1 MKSDPFYVKD
11 SLSSQFDNEDKIR
24 QQKKLEFME
33 QQRKDY
39 LEYLKMKDNKK
50 TGTPFKITEDAEY
63 HPPIKKLDNR
73 DANLCTNIAKDNQY
87 SREGYQINDWKI
99 PDKYEKNFNENY
111 IRGKNRSGYN
121 IINHQI
127 YDVKELENKRTN
139 PSLREELQQ
148 YEKNL
153 KNQFQN
159 LNINDN
165 SPNKYYEN
173 NQGQENK
180 NINDINQR
188 NNFINYEK
196 QSQYPNLNQKYQDM
210 EVYQN
215 YERPP
220 QNYQRNEINR
230 NNNDQP
236 NIPPENNYIQQ
247 IKEEQDYK
255 NYLEYIKKKELM
267 EKEKEYEEYLR
278 QKEQNLQMQQEKEK
292 EQYTYNNPNSQ
303 RLPNFHNF
311 INTAEDYKN
320 KQNSYIDQYAEN
332 LEQQRRDLEYKR
344 QQEQKVLTKENMELY
359 AQQQK
364 NNNYKNEISQLPFDR
379 FQEEREEYY
388 SNKKKNVSTYS
399 NLTSMTTTNPS
410 LKNDPNVKPFID
422 PEKAYENKIKEEKM
436 NKYRRELDEQ
446 IRNRPQGAYG
456 KINNDRRMEVPP
468 DPFSRGYNP
477 NKNATNNNQMMF
489 NPITNQPLS
498 DYKSQQEQMQKEREK
513 KINELYN
520 LQERN
525 DKIENKDYIKNK
537 NEQIPMEY
545 NPYKNPYSAYQ
556 GHP

>member
-267 EKEKEYEEYLR
+267 EKEKEYGEYLR

-364 NNNYKNEISQLPFDR
+364 NNNYKNDISQLPFDR

-468 DPFSRGYNP
+468 DPC
-477 NKNATNNNQMMF
+477 K
-489 NPITNQPLS
+489 
-498 DYKSQQEQMQKEREK
+498 
-513 KINELYN
+513 
-520 LQERN
+520 
-525 DKIENKDYIKNK
+525 YIK
-537 NEQIPMEY
+537 
-545 NPYKNPYSAYQ
+545 
-556 GHP
+556 

>member
-127 YDVKELENKRTN
+127 YDVKELENKRMN

-159 LNINDN
+159 LNLNEN

-173 NQGQENK
+173 NQGQANK
-180 NINDINQR
+180 NINDMNQR

-210 EVYQN
+210 ELYQN
-215 YERPP
+215 YERPS

-230 NNNDQP
+230 NNNEQP
-236 NIPPENNYIQQ
+236 NVQPENNYIQQ

-255 NYLEYIKKKELM
+255 NYLEYIKKTELM

-468 DPFSRGYNP
+468 DPC
-477 NKNATNNNQMMF
+477 K
-489 NPITNQPLS
+489 
-498 DYKSQQEQMQKEREK
+498 
-513 KINELYN
+513 
-520 LQERN
+520 
-525 DKIENKDYIKNK
+525 YIK
-537 NEQIPMEY
+537 
-545 NPYKNPYSAYQ
+545 
-556 GHP
+556 

>member
-24 QQKKLEFME
+24 QQKRLDFME

-39 LEYLKMKDNKK
+39 LEYLKMKDNKR
-50 TGTPFKITEDAEY
+50 TGTPFKITEDIDY
-63 HPPIKKLDNR
+63 HRPIKKLDNQ
-73 DANLCTNIAKDNQY
+73 DANLCTNITKDNQY
-87 SREGYQINDWKI
+87 SRAGYQLNEWKI
-99 PDKYEKNFNENY
+99 SDKYEKNFDENY

-173 NQGQENK
+173 NQGQANK

-267 EKEKEYEEYLR
+267 EKEKEYEDYLR

-446 IRNRPQGAYG
+446 IKNRPQGAYG
-456 KINNDRRMEVPP
+456 KINNDRRIEVPP
-468 DPFSRGYNP
+468 DPCKFI
-477 NKNATNNNQMMF
+477 F
-489 NPITNQPLS
+489 I
-498 DYKSQQEQMQKEREK
+498 
-513 KINELYN
+513 IN
-520 LQERN
+520 
-525 DKIENKDYIKNK
+525 IF
-537 NEQIPMEY
+537 
-545 NPYKNPYSAYQ
+545 
-556 GHP
+556 